1 MSSVFTLRRRTA
13 GKEEVAVGR
22 LLTVLAV
29 VLAVGLA
36 VYLLARLFA
45 LPALAIRHVVVESDL
60 ALTEQEVLDLAGLR
74 GGDYYHSVSPSA
86 MEKRLEQNLLVRR
99 ARVQKVFPG
108 TLRITLSRR
117 EAVALVIAESG
128 GRNVPLLV
136 DREGFAFKVGT
147 TGEDVDLPVISGV
160 TLEGAG
166 PGSYLPAGLAP
177 LFSDLAAL
185 RARSPSLYRLLSEVR
200 VVSGG
205 ETASGAPPAGREFLL
220 YLLSSPVRI
229 RAAGGIDDTLLKY
242 SLMVIDLLS
251 NQGTLKNT
259 SELDFRGAEVVY
271 RTKEG

>member
-1 MSSVFTLRRRTA
+1 MSNVYTLRRRTPE
-13 GKEEVAVGR
+13 KNETAVRR
-22 LLTVLAV
+22 LLTVLAT

-36 VYLLARLFA
+36 LYLVARLFA

-60 ALTEQEVLDLAGLR
+60 AVSETNVLGLAGLLE
-74 GGDYYHSVSPSA
+74 GDYYHSLSA
-86 MEKRLEQNLLVRR
+86 SAIEKRLEENPLVRT

-128 GRNVPLLV
+128 GRSVPLLV
-136 DREGFAFKVGT
+136 DREGLAFKVGS
-147 TGEDVDLPVISGV
+147 TGEDVDLPVISGI
-160 TLEGAG
+160 TLDNPA
-166 PGSYLPAGLAP
+166 PGTRLPPGLST

-185 RARSPSLYRLLSEVR
+185 RARSPSLYRLLSEVH

-205 ETASGAPPAGREFLL
+205 GASAAGRELLL

-251 NQGTLKNT
+251 NQGTLKHIG
-259 SELDFRGAEVVY
+259 ELDFRGAEVVY
-271 RTKEG
+271 RMKEG